1 MVVPVG
7 QSATQAPL
15 LRKNPGMH
23 PVHFFWLA
31 VEPALK
37 PEIAHF
43 VHFAPQPKTQICWK
57 RKDNVYNEGTY
68 CRIRACCCP
77 R

>member
-43 VHFAPQPKTQICWK
+43 VHFAPQPKTQIC
-57 RKDNVYNEGTY
+57 
-68 CRIRACCCP
+68 
-77 R
+77 